1 MSSVG
6 KGCEGVGGGLLGV
19 FRLVH
24 ELGTLVEEGREEA
37 VGRVLSIWGFKK
49 YERVCWV
56 AWRGVEGIGCFFFLV
71 VCFGFWLVGVGR
83 ESIVSSRSM
92 AWEGWG
98 RTREFFRRERL

>member
-71 VCFGFWLVGVGR
+71 VCFGLWLGVGR
-83 ESIVSSRSM
+83 EAIVSSRSM
-92 AWEGWG
+92 AGEVRGG
-98 RTREFFRRERL
+98 TREFCRRERL